1 MMKTNN
7 HRTETAIVPLIIPI
21 FVMNSGCPHR
31 CIFCNQK
38 ITAGNFPPEISRDF
52 FEAEVTSYLNWNK
65 DKSRRVE
72 IAFYGGSFTGIAA
85 GYQSNLLQWAQSYIQ
100 AGLVQSIRI
109 STRPDYI
116 NTDIVANLRKNNV
129 TTVEIGAQSF
139 VDEVLRYAQ
148 RGHSA
153 ADITHA
159 IRLLKESGLQTGI
172 HLMAGLPKD
181 SLNGFTFSL
190 ERTIELKPDTVRIHP
205 VVVFRDTILARE
217 FKQGNYRPLSLPE
230 AISYCRLAWGKL
242 TASGIRI
249 IRTGLHL
256 TNEMEEP
263 GAVLAGPLHPAF
275 GNLVLSALFY
285 ERINNL
291 LENLPD
297 ETKELCFYLSPRDVS
312 NFRGLNNSNIKAI
325 KKLYPRAVINVRA
338 ATEQKRGL
346 ISMETDQGLFLT
358 TETSGIP

>member
-7 HRTETAIVPLIIPI
+7 HRTETAIAPLIIPI
-21 FVMNSGCPHR
+21 FVINSGCPHR

-148 RGHSA
+148 RGHK
-153 ADITHA
+153 IG
-159 IRLLKESGLQTGI
+159 RGEG
-172 HLMAGLPKD
+172 
-181 SLNGFTFSL
+181 
-190 ERTIELKPDTVRIHP
+190 
-205 VVVFRDTILARE
+205 
-217 FKQGNYRPLSLPE
+217 
-230 AISYCRLAWGKL
+230 
-242 TASGIRI
+242 
-249 IRTGLHL
+249 
-256 TNEMEEP
+256 
-263 GAVLAGPLHPAF
+263 
-275 GNLVLSALFY
+275 
-285 ERINNL
+285 
-291 LENLPD
+291 
-297 ETKELCFYLSPRDVS
+297 ET
-312 NFRGLNNSNIKAI
+312 IKAVFGQAGHQMNTC
-325 KKLYPRAVINVRA
+325 LQAR
-338 ATEQKRGL
+338 
-346 ISMETDQGLFLT
+346 FF
-358 TETSGIP
+358 